1 MTATTAACTLVIVDD
16 HQRFRSAARRVLEDG
31 GFLVVGEAADGRSGV
46 DAVRRLRP
54 RVALLDVQ
62 LPDFDGF
69 ELARQLEGEPGG
81 IRVVFLS
88 SRDARQYTRRLER
101 SGGAGFIQKAE
112 LSGAALHAVLNG
124 DGSTGRWGERGRP
137 GG

>member
-16 HQRFRSAARRVLEDG
+16 HQRCRSAARRVLEDG
-31 GFLVVGEAADGRSGV
+31 GFLVVGEAVDGRSGV
-46 DAVRRLRP
+46 DVIRRLRP

-69 ELARQLEGEPGG
+69 ELARQLEDEPGG
-81 IRVVFLS
+81 ICVVFLS
-88 SRDARQYTRRLER
+88 SRDAKQYTRRLER
-101 SGGAGFIQKAE
+101 SGAAGFIQKAE

-124 DGSTGRWGERGRP
+124 DGSAGR
-137 GG
+137 